1 MIGGGGGGSVMSLK
15 HIIYE
20 YVSVLVLLIQW
31 RLDSNRN
38 VCTVFDDYRG
48 RFGPCSA
55 RVLK

>member
-1 MIGGGGGGSVMSLK
+1 MSLK

-31 RLDSNRN
+31 RPDSNRN
-38 VCTVFDDYRG
+38 ICIVLDDYHG
-48 RFGPCSA
+48 RFGPFSA